1 MEITVEQAKE
11 ITGIVAEPLFAML
24 SEFSREQ
31 VNEILELAGED
42 DPELTAAAL
51 HFANHV
57 RETFITTLDVRMLDV
72 PIDGTCEDVE
82 VVDGP
87 GDPDN
92 EPGGLDWI

>member
-1 MEITVEQAKE
+1 MEITVEQAQK
-11 ITGIVAEPLFAML
+11 ITGIIAGPLFAQL
-24 SEFSREQ
+24 EEFSRDQ
-31 VNEILELAGED
+31 VAQLLELSED
-42 DPELTAAAL
+42 SAELTAAAL